1 MIDPRK
7 FDEFKKFFAEYGVIV
22 RGELDAEYKK
32 VAGMIA
38 EWDKRN
44 NLAQQQQEIA
54 KAKSELATQTNA
66 TNAAHA
72 GRETKLKAWEEGL
85 KKREQE
91 VEAKFKEHAG
101 LSDSLRAAQAAHDS
115 TVAATKKAFEA
126 QSATLEQKAKDLAN
140 LQMGLHL
147 RELKVAERENKV
159 QTVLGQMNTALK
171 G

>member
-7 FDEFKKFFAEYGVIV
+7 FDEFKKYFAEYGVIV
-22 RGELDAEYKK
+22 KGELDAEYKK
-32 VAGMIA
+32 VQGLIA

-54 KAKSELATQTNA
+54 KAKSDFATQVNA

-72 GRETKLKAWEEGL
+72 GRETKLKTWEEGL

-101 LSDSLRAAQAAHDS
+101 LSDSLRAAQAAHDT

-126 QSATLEQKAKDLAN
+126 QSATLDQKAKDLAN

-159 QTVLGQMNTALK
+159 TVLLGQMNTALK